1 MTFTFSPVRSARRAL
16 AGLGI
21 AAVAAMALPASASIV
36 TMHTRDSSAGPPNL
50 GSAAAN
56 GAWYRDTI
64 TALLANA
71 PGAGFCD
78 ASPASF
84 TQLSNQLVCGG
95 PASNIAYGF
104 FVDFDVSAQQGAD
117 FSLRLAPDFGRGGA
131 LFLDGSLLAVNTN
144 DMWWGGSY
152 ANSTQIFQAVGLA
165 LNAGHHQLAMY
176 GLEGCCDGWGEGQ
189 YRVGSS
195 GAWTTFARGDALQS
209 RAAVPEPASLA
220 LVLGALT
227 ALGSLAWRG
236 TRQRARARIRSN

>member
-195 GAWTTFARGDALQS
+195 GAWTTFARGDALQP

-220 LVLGALT
+220 LVLGALA

-236 TRQRARARIRSN
+236 TRQRARAPGRSD

>member
-1 MTFTFSPVRSARRAL
+1 MTFHFSPVRSIRRAL
-16 AGLGI
+16 AGLAATVLAA
-21 AAVAAMALPASASIV
+21 AAVPASASIV
-36 TMHTRDSSAGPPNL
+36 TMHTRESAAGAPNL

-56 GAWYRDTI
+56 GAWYRDTV
-64 TALLANA
+64 TALMANA

-84 TQLSNQLVCGG
+84 TLLSNQLVCGG

-104 FVDFDVSAQQGAD
+104 FVDFDVSAAQGAD

-131 LFLDGSLLAVNTN
+131 LFLDGSLLAVNTG

-152 ANSTQIFQAVGLA
+152 ANTTQVFQAVGLA

-195 GAWTTFARGDALQS
+195 GAWTIFARGDGLQAL
-209 RAAVPEPASLA
+209 AAVPEPASLA
-220 LVLGALT
+220 LVLAALS
-227 ALGSLAWRG
+227 ALGTLAWRG
-236 TRQRARARIRSN
+236 ARQGAPARVRGN

>member
-195 GAWTTFARGDALQS
+195 GAWTTFARGDALQP

-227 ALGSLAWRG
+227 ALGTLAWRG